1 MEAYEILLYPE
12 GVDPSAETIL
22 KRDLFLT
29 MMARAADLIQNGFY
43 DVASRIKTEIMA
55 NKILY
60 DSSIEHAG
68 EFYSHMF
75 DEYAEFDHNQDRQLF
90 SCLRDII
97 SIYGDELQNA
107 DEITIKTLEG
117 TLNSYL
123 KLKVDLDTVSPE
135 ISEEVERLTNMTEEE
150 FAEEMKKEFGDDEED
165 EETSDEEETLSHR
178 LYEYHGYMTDE
189 IETPECPPIVSSEPA
204 DTAEFKPLTEPVH
217 AISDEELEAI
227 APDTSKYDPEYDIP
241 DEKLY
246 DKHDD

>member
-150 FAEEMKKEFGDDEED
+150 FAEEMKKEFGEED
-165 EETSDEEETLSHR
+165 EEEIPSHR
-178 LYEYHGYMTDE
+178 FYKYQGYMTDE
-189 IETPECPPIVSSEPA
+189 IREPPQCPPIASSEPA
-204 DTAEFKPLTEPVH
+204 DTTGFQPLTEPVRVNG
-217 AISDEELEAI
+217 ISDEELKSI